1 MLRRIIVISLVLA
14 VAALAAVFASLNPAV
29 IPLDL
34 AFGEIQAPL
43 TLVLI
48 FCLAL
53 GWVLGLVSASFII
66 FRMMAQRRT
75 LRRSL
80 GLVDVPVDAEVYML
94 YSSYLGRA
102 GAHAYFEDAPAIA
115 LGVTG
120 GGVNAGNPDAVRTFL
135 SWERLC
141 EDLRAASAHTPHVYV
156 FSLEGC
162 VERRMLEPISS
173 IDWDDP
179 PPPVERKDRSA
190 AWRSRWMTQCVLRME
205 PLFDALMPSTRRP

>member
-1 MLRRIIVISLVLA
+1 MLRRIIVFSLVLA

-66 FRMMAQRRT
+66 IRMMAQRRT

-80 GLVDVPVDAEVYML
+80 GLAEKEIDNLRTMSL
-94 YSSYLGRA
+94 PEA
-102 GAHAYFEDAPAIA
+102 D
-115 LGVTG
+115 G
-120 GGVNAGNPDAVRTFL
+120 GSPNP
-135 SWERLC
+135 ER
-141 EDLRAASAHTPHVYV
+141 DQ
-156 FSLEGC
+156 G
-162 VERRMLEPISS
+162 
-173 IDWDDP
+173 D
-179 PPPVERKDRSA
+179 
-190 AWRSRWMTQCVLRME
+190 
-205 PLFDALMPSTRRP
+205 

>member
-80 GLVDVPVDAEVYML
+80 GLAEKEIDNL
-94 YSSYLGRA
+94 
-102 GAHAYFEDAPAIA
+102 
-115 LGVTG
+115 
-120 GGVNAGNPDAVRTFL
+120 RTMPL
-135 SWERLC
+135 PEADRGS
-141 EDLRAASAHTPHVYV
+141 P
-156 FSLEGC
+156 
-162 VERRMLEPISS
+162 
-173 IDWDDP
+173 
-179 PPPVERKDRSA
+179 KDRKN
-190 AWRSRWMTQCVLRME
+190 VV
-205 PLFDALMPSTRRP
+205 